1 MRSLRTVY
9 WVGLLVGLFLGLVY
23 LFQAYYADSMTLITN
38 VLAPLM
44 AGLAVISAVF
54 ALKRYWDNLW
64 SKLSRIWLCFT
75 FGMLLWFL
83 GETTW
88 AIYALIFNVEIPY
101 PSIADAFWLIG
112 YLPLLIAIDLYI
124 RLFRAALS
132 RKLYF
137 IGVAVVSAVSIALF
151 SILAPPMIAAEKN
164 VLTLSVSLA
173 YPVLDLILL
182 AEAILGLLI
191 FTVTRLKGQMG
202 GAWLFINAGI
212 FINVIGD
219 MLFGYATS
227 QETYFD
233 GHPLD
238 LFFYWG
244 YILFALAFYTH
255 MKEL

>member
-1 MRSLRTVY
+1 
-9 WVGLLVGLFLGLVY
+9 
-23 LFQAYYADSMTLITN
+23 
-38 VLAPLM
+38 M
-44 AGLAVISAVF
+44 AGSAVVSAVL
-54 ALKRYWDNLW
+54 ALKRYWENLW

-75 FGMLLWFL
+75 LGMLLWFL

-88 AIYALIFNVEIPY
+88 AIYVLILNVEIPY

-112 YLPLLIAIDLYI
+112 YLPLFIAIDLYI
-124 RLFRAALS
+124 RLFRPALF
-132 RKLYF
+132 KKMYF
-137 IGVAVVSAVSIALF
+137 ISAAIVSALSIALF
-151 SILAPPMIAAEKN
+151 AILAPPIIAAEEN
-164 VLTLSVSLA
+164 ILTLSISLA
-173 YPVLDLILL
+173 YPALDLILF

-191 FTVTRLKGQMG
+191 FTVTRLKGRMG
-202 GAWLFINAGI
+202 GAWFLINAGI
-212 FINVIGD
+212 IMNVIGD

-227 QETYFD
+227 QDTYCS